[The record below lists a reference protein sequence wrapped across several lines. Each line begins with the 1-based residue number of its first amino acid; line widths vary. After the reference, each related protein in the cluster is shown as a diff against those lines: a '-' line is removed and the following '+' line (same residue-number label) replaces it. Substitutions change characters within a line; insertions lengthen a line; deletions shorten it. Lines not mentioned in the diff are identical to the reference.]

1 MIKTIALVV
10 IIGLLIAALSV
21 PIGAFLGVVDFTIFT
36 DAIEFGADIVEP
48 FILTFDLLTTTFP
61 YMLVFILYF
70 SFLGIIRLVVKQF
83 EKE

>member
-21 PIGAFLGVVDFTIFT
+21 PIGAFLGVVDFDIFT
-36 DAIEFGADIVEP
+36 DAIAFGADIVEP
-48 FILTFDLLTTTFP
+48 FILTFDLLVSTFP
-61 YMLVFILYF
+61 YMLIFILYF

>member
-1 MIKTIALVV
+1 MVKSIAIVV

-36 DAIEFGADIVEP
+36 DAIDFAADFVDP
-48 FILTFDLLTTTFP
+48 FITTFDLLTTTFP
-61 YMLVFILYF
+61 LMLTFILFF